1 MSRERERLTVLIA
14 IVFAYFVSFPEDAS
28 LVISPAREILA
39 LTEAI
44 SPWFYIAF
52 AGCAVGWIIVRCF
65 GRRID
70 FPPR

>member
-1 MSRERERLTVLIA
+1 MSRERERLIVFVA
-14 IVFAYFVSFPEDAS
+14 IVFGYFVSFPEDVA

-44 SPWFYIAF
+44 SPWFYLAF
-52 AGCAVGWIIVRCF
+52 TGCAVGWMVVRCF

-70 FPPR
+70 FPPK